1 MASQLSR
8 TSSLAKLFNTE
19 PENDWR
25 EQAACKGIDP
35 EFFFSSDASD
45 DAPSKQERA
54 EREGAAKAVCA
65 RCAVRAECLD
75 YAVTAG
81 ERYGI
86 WGGLNPQERR
96 AFVRAGGSGEGS
108 STEQVS

>member
-1 MASQLSR
+1 MSER
-8 TSSLAKLFNTE
+8 TSSLARLFRIE

-25 EQAACKGIDP
+25 ADAACKGIDP
-35 EFFFSSDASD
+35 ELFFSSEDL
-45 DAPSKQERA
+45 PNKQDRL

-65 RCAVRAECLD
+65 RCAVRPDCLE
-75 YAVTAG
+75 YAIAAG

-96 AFVRAGGSGEGS
+96 AHVRTLHTDDGKSAER
-108 STEQVS
+108 VS

>member
-1 MASQLSR
+1 MPER
-8 TSSLAKLFNTE
+8 TSSLARLFATE

-25 EQAACKGIDP
+25 ARAACRGLDP
-35 EFFFSSDASD
+35 EMFFSSDD
-45 DAPSKQERA
+45 LPNKQDRID
-54 EREGAAKAVCA
+54 REAAAKAVCA
-65 RCAVRAECLD
+65 RCPVRRECLD
-75 YAVTAG
+75 YAIAAG

-96 AFVRAGGSGEGS
+96 ASVRSAAREGS